1 MADISAPAAE
11 RLIAHAAAHG
21 AEAARALGPAW
32 KLTAAE
38 IDRFCRE
45 NATAIARRRIALA
58 GKAGR
63 AKGGAP

>member
-1 MADISAPAAE
+1 MAEISAPAAE

-45 NATAIARRRIALA
+45 NATAIARRRIALT
-58 GKAGR
+58 GTAGR